1 MQGKYEVIGM
11 VGEGAYGI
19 VYKCKNLE
27 TGKYVAIKKFKEVGD
42 ELVKKTMK
50 RELKMLQKL
59 HHPNIVDFQDAFK
72 RKGNLF
78 LVFEFVEKNLL
89 EVLEEHPKGLDP
101 NLIKHIIYQL
111 CKAIKYLHE
120 QKIIHRDIKPENLL
134 ITDNMETKLCD
145 FGFARLIS
153 GNSEK
158 LTDYVATRWYRAPEL
173 LISQGEY
180 NTEVDYWA
188 IGCIMGE
195 LADGNPLF
203 PGENEIDQI
212 HCIQKVLGNLTDE
225 QVDKFYSNPLFQG
238 KNLLNITKPET
249 LERKYLG
256 KLNKQAINFMKGLL
270 ELDPKKRL
278 NGVTVFQHP
287 YLAKLASNDIQ
298 MQKEQQQPS
307 MQQSE
312 KNNTNLHLNNNN
324 NNLLHNNNNTNTNN
338 FANIFNKV
346 LSKNEEDKANI
357 NNFSNNNQILKI
369 KIVQTNN
376 HKSNI
381 NNNNTNSNINSNNKK
396 LHNNKNNDNNNNN
409 NNNNNNEINNNKDKN
424 EVNINNNNNN
434 INTNNNT
441 NKSMMMNDVNK
452 INVNNIQKQPN
463 ITNINI
469 INYNTVNENYYQ
481 NNNNQNNH
489 KKENKNEN
497 NANSIIFKKTE
508 NSNNNKIETSMNL
521 NMKDNH
527 FNILKSEYGENNN
540 DKQNS
545 NNNINLIDNAYK
557 TFYKKNKGKDIY
569 NIKLDLANCY
579 PLDSNDIMNN
589 LLQGGHYDIIDE
601 EEEFNQEEKIRMAQL
616 ALLYKN
622 NGNLGQRHGNN
633 EKSPGKIKYIQKNSP
648 PKNYYHSGNKN
659 IIYPKNNFQ
668 LPVIPKGTVYN
679 YAGFN
684 HKKYNFY

>member
-89 EVLEEHPKGLDP
+89 ELIEEHPKGLEP
-101 NLIKHIIYQL
+101 NLIKSIIYQL

-134 ITDNMETKLCD
+134 ITEKMETKLCD

-238 KNLLNITKPET
+238 KNLLNIIKPET

-256 KLNKQAINFMKGLL
+256 KLNKQAISFMKGLL

-278 NGVTVFQHP
+278 NGTTVFQHP
-287 YLAKLASNDIQ
+287 YFAKLVSNDSQ
-298 MQKEQQQPS
+298 MQNTAQINQQND
-307 MQQSE
+307 
-312 KNNTNLHLNNNN
+312 KNNINNNLQNNNNIHNNNN
-324 NNLLHNNNNTNTNN
+324 NNN
-338 FANIFNKV
+338 FTNIFNKIIP
-346 LSKNEEDKANI
+346 KNEEDK
-357 NNFSNNNQILKI
+357 NNTNNNNGQNNQILKI
-369 KIVQTNN
+369 KIVQANSHKTNN
-376 HKSNI
+376 NYNSNNSNGNNI
-381 NNNNTNSNINSNNKK
+381 NNIKKINNIKNNENNDIEIKNYKDKSDLKTNTN
-396 LHNNKNNDNNNNN
+396 
-409 NNNNNNEINNNKDKN
+409 
-424 EVNINNNNNN
+424 
-434 INTNNNT
+434 T
-441 NKSMMMNDVNK
+441 KSMIMNADNGN
-452 INVNNIQKQPN
+452 IINNIQKQPN

-481 NNNNQNNH
+481 NNNNNLPNNKKEKDNKCKE
-489 KKENKNEN
+489 KKENNS
-497 NANSIIFKKTE
+497 NSIIFKKTD
-508 NSNNNKIETSMNL
+508 NNKIETSMNFNL
-521 NMKDNH
+521 KDNNL
-527 FNILKSEYGENNN
+527 NILKNEYEDNNN
-540 DKQNS
+540 DKQNINL

-557 TFYKKNKGKDIY
+557 TFYKKNKDKDIY
-569 NIKLDLANCY
+569 NIKLDLANY
-579 PLDSNDIMNN
+579 NPSDSNDIMNN
-589 LLQGGHYDIIDE
+589 FMQGEKYDIIDE
-601 EEEFNQEEKIRMAQL
+601 KEEFNQENQEEKIKLAQL

-622 NGNLGQRHGNN
+622 NNNNNNNNGGQKFGNN
-633 EKSPGKIKYIQKNSP
+633 EKSPGKMKYGQKNSP
-648 PKNYYHSGNKN
+648 PKNHYHNNKN
-659 IIYPKNNFQ
+659 LYLKNNIQ

-679 YAGFN
+679 HGGYI

>member
-50 RELKMLQKL
+50 RELKMLQQL

-78 LVFEFVEKNLL
+78 LVFEFVDKNLL
-89 EVLEEHPKGLDP
+89 ELLEEHPKGLEP
-101 NLIKHIIYQL
+101 NLIKHLIYQL

-134 ITDNMETKLCD
+134 ITENMEMKLCD

-212 HCIQKVLGNLTDE
+212 HCIQKILGNLTDE
-225 QVDKFYSNPLFQG
+225 QVDKFYSNPIFQG
-238 KNLLNITKPET
+238 KTLLNITKPET

-256 KLNKQAINFMKGLL
+256 KMNKQAINFMKGLL

-278 NGVTVFQHP
+278 NGNTVFKHP
-287 YLAKLASNDIQ
+287 YLAKLANNDIQ
-298 MQKEQQQPS
+298 MQNEQKQQII
-307 MQQSE
+307 QNE
-312 KNNTNLHLNNNN
+312 KNNNIHNNHINNNN
-324 NNLLHNNNNTNTNN
+324 N
-338 FANIFNKV
+338 FSNIFNKIIT
-346 LSKNEEDKANI
+346 KNEEDK
-357 NNFSNNNQILKI
+357 STLQSNQIFKI

-376 HKSNI
+376 HKANNNFNSNGNNI
-381 NNNNTNSNINSNNKK
+381 NNKK
-396 LHNNKNNDNNNNN
+396 TNNKNNE
-409 NNNNNNEINNNKDKN
+409 NNNEIKNNKDKLD
-424 EVNINNNNNN
+424 
-434 INTNNNT
+434 INTNNNA
-441 NKSMMMNDVNK
+441 NKSMIMNVDNEN
-452 INVNNIQKQPN
+452 IINNITKPPN

-469 INYNTVNENYYQ
+469 INYNTINEHYYQ
-481 NNNNQNNH
+481 NNNIQQNNI
-489 KKENKNEN
+489 KKEKENKNNEKIEN
-497 NANSIIFKKTE
+497 NL
-508 NSNNNKIETSMNL
+508 NSNKIKKIDKIETSMNL
-521 NMKDNH
+521 NIKDNNL
-527 FNILKSEYGENNN
+527 NIIKNEFGENSLE
-540 DKQNS
+540 KS
-545 NNNINLIDNAYK
+545 NINNINMIDNAYK
-557 TFYKKNKGKDIY
+557 TFYKKNKEKDIY
-569 NIKLDLANCY
+569 NIKLDI
-579 PLDSNDIMNN
+579 PSDSNDLMNN
-589 LLQGGHYDIIDE
+589 YLQGSNYDAIDE
-601 EEEFNQEEKIRMAQL
+601 EEEFNQEEKMKMAQL

-622 NGNLGQRHGNN
+622 NGIQKHGKN
-633 EKSPGKIKYIQKNSP
+633 EKSPGKSKYIQKNSP
-648 PKNYYHSGNKN
+648 PKNFYYNNNKN
-659 IIYPKNNFQ
+659 MIHSKNNFQ
-668 LPVIPKGTVYN
+668 LPVIPKGTMYN
-679 YAGFN
+679 YGSFG
-684 HKKYNFY
+684 HKKYNYY